1 MKVLAALAHFV
12 LYGSERSVAMLNG
25 YAGTGKTSL
34 IGAVVK
40 ALTMQNIKTV
50 LLAPTGRA
58 AMIFSGYAGHPAYT
72 IHRRIYREDS
82 YLADGFSLAD
92 NRQAMT
98 FFIVDEASM
107 ISNGAGMAD
116 GATFGSGRLLD
127 DLIAYVYNGQ
137 GCRLI
142 LLGDNAQLPPVG
154 QQLSPAL
161 DERYLQAYGLDVY
174 SLNLSDVARQ
184 AADSGILTNATLLR
198 QVITAAP
205 EGSVPSLRLKGFDD
219 IRAID
224 GNEMLELLEDCYSRD
239 GAESSII
246 ITRSNRR
253 ATQFNMGIRNAILY
267 REEELSGGD
276 LLVVAKNNYYATRD
290 EKSVDFIA
298 NGDIVEVKRV
308 RGDVE
313 HLYGLRFVNA
323 TIALPDHD
331 NIELDVKIILDSLL
345 SDTPAL
351 TRAQSE
357 RLYNEVM
364 EEKSGDRRARH
375 RQLKEDPY
383 FNALQVKWAYAVTC
397 HKAQGGQWENVFVDM
412 AAIPP
417 EALATTD
424 FTRWLYTAATRAT
437 RHLYLLANPLPSD
450 LPTDE

>member
-1 MKVLAALAHFV
+1 MNDPFSDHSAARDVQSTGFFADVLRALPYEPNDGQVKVLAALAHFV

-184 AADSGILTNATLLR
+184 AADRGR
-198 QVITAAP
+198 RERP
-205 EGSVPSLRLKGFDD
+205 VP
-219 IRAID
+219 
-224 GNEMLELLEDCYSRD
+224 
-239 GAESSII
+239 
-246 ITRSNRR
+246 
-253 ATQFNMGIRNAILY
+253 
-267 REEELSGGD
+267 
-276 LLVVAKNNYYATRD
+276 
-290 EKSVDFIA
+290 
-298 NGDIVEVKRV
+298 
-308 RGDVE
+308 
-313 HLYGLRFVNA
+313 
-323 TIALPDHD
+323 P
-331 NIELDVKIILDSLL
+331 
-345 SDTPAL
+345 
-351 TRAQSE
+351 
-357 RLYNEVM
+357 
-364 EEKSGDRRARH
+364 RARVW
-375 RQLKEDPY
+375 P
-383 FNALQVKWAYAVTC
+383 
-397 HKAQGGQWENVFVDM
+397 
-412 AAIPP
+412 
-417 EALATTD
+417 
-424 FTRWLYTAATRAT
+424 
-437 RHLYLLANPLPSD
+437 
-450 LPTDE
+450 